1 MGLLS
6 SIYSNPT
13 TMKIQLFNIL
23 LLSIFTFSSCTSE
36 NGSEQASTADEAT
49 ALSPE
54 EAAERDAWEA
64 MMVIHDDV
72 MPKMSELNRTAR
84 ALKEQAQ
91 SVSEDE
97 AQAEIAAA
105 VQKIEAASE
114 GMMSWMADIK
124 HPDKLRDSLSHTAVM
139 KYMEKETAKIAQV
152 REDMLHSL
160 ENGQSLISKFSPA
173 VDQ

>member
-1 MGLLS
+1 
-6 SIYSNPT
+6 
-13 TMKIQLFNIL
+13 MKIQLFNIL
-23 LLSIFTFSSCTSE
+23 LLSIFTFSSCTSDT
-36 NGSEQASTADEAT
+36 GSEQASTPDEAA

-54 EAAERDAWEA
+54 KVAERDAWEA
-64 MMVIHDDV
+64 MMAIHDDV

-91 SVSEDE
+91 SFSEDE

-124 HPDKLRDSLSHTAVM
+124 HPDKLRDSLSHAAVM
-139 KYMEKETAKIAQV
+139 DYMEKEAAKIAQV

-173 VDQ
+173 ADQ